1 MLISKSCYFVKKY
14 FLASNFFMQMFK
26 ESILC
31 RYWIVSAQAVAQV
44 EFPAYALSIHMSY
57 KIAKLDKQP
66 FC

>member
-1 MLISKSCYFVKKY
+1 MAHFTKLLFCQKNKTYSCKCSVSLYCVG
-14 FLASNFFMQMFK
+14 
-26 ESILC
+26 
-31 RYWIVSAQAVAQV
+31 IVSAQAVVHV